1 METPFLGLGGQVRK
15 GEAERAGRWAVGGR
29 QGRMPGWPWENHG
42 EKTIRIGGK
51 KLRKGQRKS
60 SVDLLP
66 PLEMRPLLL
75 MQLWPPHHH
84 QHLHHCMVHSR
95 SQGPGS
101 QPALWGTTGP
111 SPPTFTPS
119 TTSHRLAVPPSQ
131 PVPGTVTRT
140 THNCSEPSSPLSKE
154 GSG

>member
-1 METPFLGLGGQVRK
+1 
-15 GEAERAGRWAVGGR
+15 
-29 QGRMPGWPWENHG
+29 MPGWPWENHG

-51 KLRKGQRKS
+51 KLRKGQRKL

-95 SQGPGS
+95 SQG
-101 QPALWGTTGP
+101 QP
-111 SPPTFTPS
+111 
-119 TTSHRLAVPPSQ
+119 RLAASSVEHHRSQ
-131 PVPGTVTRT
+131 
-140 THNCSEPSSPLSKE
+140 SPNFHPIYHQSQA
-154 GSG
+154 GSASITAGPRDRHQDNTQLL